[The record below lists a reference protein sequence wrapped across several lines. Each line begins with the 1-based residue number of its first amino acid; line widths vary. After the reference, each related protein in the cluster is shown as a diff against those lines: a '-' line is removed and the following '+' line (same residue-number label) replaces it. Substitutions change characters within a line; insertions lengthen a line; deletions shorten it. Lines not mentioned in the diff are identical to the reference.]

1 MAAKDYYIL
10 LMDKGTPMVKK
21 VRGQSFKIGDPP
33 MTFYH
38 TFFNEHNSRRRKYS
52 VTIGDTGMFVG
63 TFKKLGEAK
72 KYCDDNIEKIRAK
85 LAEEKFKQ
93 LTYEFKKL
101 VEEDKKRTGE
111 ENG

>member
-1 MAAKDYYIL
+1 
-10 LMDKGTPMVKK
+10 
-21 VRGQSFKIGDPP
+21 
-33 MTFYH
+33 
-38 TFFNEHNSRRRKYS
+38 
-52 VTIGDTGMFVG
+52 MFVG

-72 KYCDDNIEKIRAK
+72 KYCNDNIEKIRAK

>member
-10 LMDKGTPMVKK
+10 LMDKGTPVVRK
-21 VRGQSFKIGDPP
+21 VRGQSFKVGDPP
-33 MTFYH
+33 MIFYH

-63 TFKKLGEAK
+63 TFNKLSEAK
-72 KYCDDNIEKIRAK
+72 KYCNDNIDKIRDK
-85 LAEEKFKQ
+85 LEEKKIKQ

-101 VEEDKKRTGE
+101 VEIEKNKQEMKDE
-111 ENG
+111 